1 MSILDN
7 LEEYIDFDQIDN
19 AWNKKD
25 RELCHYCQSKA
36 TYTDVAQVDKD
47 SYDIVGICR
56 CHLSLEA
63 SS

>member
-7 LEEYIDFDQIDN
+7 LEAYLDN
-19 AWNKKD
+19 
-25 RELCHYCQSKA
+25 ETCHYCQSKA